1 MPSPSAVLPAVETHT
16 VNGRTVTSPAR
27 PPKPSRRRT
36 PASPVVRPLV
46 VRPLDHPANITPA
59 SRVHLGGI
67 PATDDDLAMLAAAA
81 GALAGRLADA
91 GDPAYAHAARW
102 QRLLD
107 DVRRS

>member
-27 PPKPSRRRT
+27 PAPVRRRVT
-36 PASPVVRPLV
+36 PPRQPG
-46 VRPLDHPANITPA
+46 RPLDHPANITPA

-67 PATDDDLAMLAAAA
+67 PATDDDLAMLAAAT

-91 GDPAYAHAARW
+91 GSPEYARAARW

-107 DVRRS
+107 DVRHS